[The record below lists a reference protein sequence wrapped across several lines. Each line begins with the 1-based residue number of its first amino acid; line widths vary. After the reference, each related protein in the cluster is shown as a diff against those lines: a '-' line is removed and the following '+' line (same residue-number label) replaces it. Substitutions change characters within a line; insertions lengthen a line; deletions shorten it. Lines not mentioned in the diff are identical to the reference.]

1 MIPIT
6 TIIKLLIIENL
17 LLSLLFGFILLLLS
31 VDFIVIYIIKVILL
45 QTLNSSSNHGY
56 IITTWIWSICVIST
70 LITTCIISTITNL
83 LIEL

>member
-56 IITTWIWSICVIST
+56 IITT
-70 LITTCIISTITNL
+70 
-83 LIEL
+83 